1 MLVWLKNRSVFSI
14 LLCLL
19 IIAAAYIF
27 IVAASKQPTHLL
39 LKRLAVPVTQVT
51 LETATDVTRQI
62 TLPASLS
69 PLPPGSQVVVHA
81 SLTVGKAQSLLVKT
95 VFSQLKVYINGVQS
109 ADIGQTGT
117 YLEMMN
123 DPPTLLSIIDLPQ
136 EGGTVELRMEYVSPT
151 QRSTLSLPRLYV
163 GDRLSIFARFFVA
176 EGFSFLFS
184 TLLLIIGV
192 FMTLFSLPIV
202 GRTSSGKAFF
212 WLGLFALSSGAWGFG
227 ECDLTAFIIPY
238 PTLLYHMTY
247 LGLFFMTFSFLRFG
261 LLVLEPH
268 TRWPLL
274 AMLYIH
280 AFTILTAILLQ
291 ITGKVDFIRSLYWFH
306 IIVPVGFLL
315 FAGVVLWEHF
325 HHHNVAAH
333 RFAPALLLLS
343 IAVVI
348 EVLNYWFRF
357 ISYFTLFFQLG
368 VLAFVIALGVAISR
382 LIQESFKAN
391 ADHAILTM
399 EMKQANQLLLLYKR
413 QYESITHNDL
423 EVRRQRH
430 DLRHQLTVIRDLN
443 RHAETEKL
451 HRYID
456 GLIEAIPGNPELQLC
471 ENTAINAVA
480 SHYVLMARNA
490 GIITDVLFQ
499 IPADTG
505 VMQEIDLCI
514 IIGNLLENAVEACIR
529 ASMETRKI
537 KLHATMK
544 NDHLRITCENSY
556 PGVNMA
562 SNGKLMSSKHSGEGV
577 GIRSVQAVVEKYG
590 GITRFEAGDD
600 LFLSL
605 VFVRMNASQT

>member
-19 IIAAAYIF
+19 IIAATYIF

-39 LKRLAVPVTQVT
+39 LKRLAVPVTQVA
-51 LETATDVTRQI
+51 LETDTDATRQI

-95 VFSQLKVYINGVQS
+95 VFSQLKVYIDGVQS

-117 YLEMMN
+117 YPEMMN

-212 WLGLFALSSGAWGFG
+212 WLGVFALSSGAWGFG
-227 ECDLTAFIIPY
+227 ECDLTAFIIPH
-238 PTLLYHMTY
+238 PTFLYHMTY

-325 HHHNVAAH
+325 HHHNVAAR
-333 RFAPALLLLS
+333 RFAPAILLLS
-343 IAVVI
+343 LAVVI

-357 ISYFTLFFQLG
+357 INYFTLFFQLG

-399 EMKQANQLLLLYKR
+399 EMKQASQLLLLYKR

-456 GLIEAIPGNPELQLC
+456 GLIEAIPSNPELQLC

-480 SHYVLMARNA
+480 SHYVLMARNV

-605 VFVRMNASQT
+605 VFVRMNASQA